1 MVQHHDEWGKTPP
14 HVGGPWVWAPWQHR
28 PTFML
33 AGAGTPCHFT
43 RRRRPGEPDMINGSA
58 CFSKARFASGKDSHD
73 HCPR

>member
-33 AGAGTPCHFT
+33 AGAGTPCHSQEDEGRESPT
-43 RRRRPGEPDMINGSA
+43 
-58 CFSKARFASGKDSHD
+58 
-73 HCPR
+73 